1 MTKQEARRR
10 LVVDIIQR
18 EAVRSQEELQLR
30 LRRRGV
36 TVTQATLSRDLKS
49 LGIARVPDAAEGY
62 TYTVKPALNAPAEPF
77 ARDDI
82 ARGIRSIQFS
92 GNLAVI
98 KTKLTYA
105 EPVAL
110 AIDQLEI
117 PEVIGTVGGED
128 TILLVLA
135 EGADRELFLRALRG
149 SSLEPKA

>member
-10 LVVDIIQR
+10 LIVDVIQS
-18 EAVRSQEELQLR
+18 ETIHSQEELQAR

-49 LGIARVPDAAEGY
+49 LRIARIPDDEERYAY
-62 TYTVKPALNAPAEPF
+62 TLKADTPTTAEPF
-77 ARDDI
+77 AREDI
-82 ARGIRSIQFS
+82 ARGIRNIQFS

-110 AIDQLEI
+110 AIDQLRI

-128 TILLVLA
+128 TILVVLA
-135 EGADRELFLRALRG
+135 EGADRSLFLRKLGTSQAERR
-149 SSLEPKA
+149 P